1 MRKISLKTDLSL
13 NEEDLNNPLME
24 DGNVWLRL
32 GVENFLLDIPDIG
45 LSLSTLNQGSV
56 MDIDKKSLKL
66 Q

>member
-1 MRKISLKTDLSL
+1 MRKISLITDLSL

-56 MDIDKKSLKL
+56 IDIDKKSLKL

>member
-1 MRKISLKTDLSL
+1 MTDLSL

-56 MDIDKKSLKL
+56 IDIDKKSLKL

>member
-1 MRKISLKTDLSL
+1 MTDLSL

>member
-1 MRKISLKTDLSL
+1 MTKILLMTDLSL

>member
-1 MRKISLKTDLSL
+1 MRKILLMTDLSL

>member
-1 MRKISLKTDLSL
+1 MRKISLITDLSL